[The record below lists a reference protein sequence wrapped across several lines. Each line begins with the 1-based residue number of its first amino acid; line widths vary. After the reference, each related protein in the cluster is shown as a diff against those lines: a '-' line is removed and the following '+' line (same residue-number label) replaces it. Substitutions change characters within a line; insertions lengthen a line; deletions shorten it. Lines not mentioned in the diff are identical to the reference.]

1 MATISTHLR
10 NFKEPTKDQLTQL
23 FFSLPVD
30 PQIESNNAE
39 KGNGSANGTD
49 MERMEIS
56 ATLSLGISGVE
67 EPYVSYKLL
76 VGKKDGKLNVRASR
90 ESCTLSRHTLLS
102 LLWIGSPCG
111 SQYHYA
117 RSAGL
122 NA

>member
-30 PQIESNNAE
+30 PQIESDNVE
-39 KGNGSANGTD
+39 KGNGSANGAD

-67 EPYVSYKLL
+67 EPYVSCKFF
-76 VGKKDGKLNVRASR
+76 VGKKEWKT
-90 ESCTLSRHTLLS
+90 ECP
-102 LLWIGSPCG
+102 W
-111 SQYHYA
+111 
-117 RSAGL
+117 
-122 NA
+122 